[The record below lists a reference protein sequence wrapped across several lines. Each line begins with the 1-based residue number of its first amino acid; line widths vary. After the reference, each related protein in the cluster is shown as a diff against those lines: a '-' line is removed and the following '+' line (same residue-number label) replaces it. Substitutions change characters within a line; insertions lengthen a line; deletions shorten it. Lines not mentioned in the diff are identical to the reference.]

1 MTALETILA
10 CIPNVSSLSTE
21 LYTTT
26 TSWQDASDEGKTT
39 TVCLAAST
47 ILNSIEIPEEIV
59 IVRDTYA
66 YVESMSDEELARAS
80 ELLESKS
87 LEIEKIEQESTKTV
101 EKVLV
106 KGAKQQ

>member
-1 MTALETILA
+1 MTALETLLA
-10 CIPNVSSLSTE
+10 CIPNISSLTTE

-47 ILNSIEIPEEIV
+47 ILNNIEVPDEII

-80 ELLESKS
+80 ELIEAKS

-101 EKVLV
+101 EKVFV
-106 KGAKQQ
+106 KSTKQQ